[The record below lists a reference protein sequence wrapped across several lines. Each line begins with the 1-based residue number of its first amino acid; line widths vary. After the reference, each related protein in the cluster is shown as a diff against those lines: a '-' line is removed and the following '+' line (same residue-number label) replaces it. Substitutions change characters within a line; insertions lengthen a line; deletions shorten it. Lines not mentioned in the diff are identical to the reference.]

1 MYLRYTWSSSRVF
14 TAMDSNEN
22 TSLVKTNGGGDQPY
36 GADDVNI
43 DMKGVEAE
51 DEVKL
56 LY

>member
-1 MYLRYTWSSSRVF
+1 
-14 TAMDSNEN
+14 MDSNEN

>member
-1 MYLRYTWSSSRVF
+1 
-14 TAMDSNEN
+14 MDSNEN

-51 DEVKL
+51 DEVKITVIITL
-56 LY
+56 HLILNHD